1 MKRSKRLIWLSG
13 RCLAVCMAAVFLVG
27 LPGCEEEKKIELPQH
42 TKDALSKV
50 RTLAVLPF
58 QDAAGQKDAKG
69 SGKMLVGAVTAELAA
84 CPDLKLVER
93 SQLNKVIEEED
104 LKDMLN
110 ASVAAKIGKKV
121 GADTVIVGEVTQYAA
136 QQESSHISVPYFGG
150 GGTSTNHRV
159 GLSIRAV
166 NVADG
171 GVIYARSG
179 SGAKKSGFQD
189 AATDAARKAMK
200 PWRQFFEGRYADK
213 HAPPPPPAKPGKPSK

>member
-1 MKRSKRLIWLSG
+1 MQRSKRFIPLIG
-13 RCLAVCMAAVFLVG
+13 RCLAVCLTAVFLVG
-27 LPGCEEEKKIELPQH
+27 LPGCEEEKIELPQH

-58 QDAAGQKDAKG
+58 QDAAGPKAKG
-69 SGKMLVGAVTAELAA
+69 SGKMLVGSITAELAA

-93 SQLNKVIEEED
+93 SQLSKVIQEED
-104 LKDMLN
+104 LKDLLS

-136 QQESSHISVPYFGG
+136 QQESSHISLPYVGG

-189 AATDAARKAMK
+189 AATDAAKKAMK
-200 PWRQFFEGRYADK
+200 PWRQFFEDQYVK
-213 HAPPPPPAKPGKPSK
+213 KTAPPTPPAKPKK

>member
-1 MKRSKRLIWLSG
+1 MKRSKRFIPLVG
-13 RCLAVCMAAVFLVG
+13 RCLAVSLTAVFLVG
-27 LPGCEEEKKIELPQH
+27 LPGCEEEKIELPQH
-42 TKDALSKV
+42 TKDALTKV

-58 QDAAGQKDAKG
+58 QDAAGPKSKG
-69 SGKMLVGAVTAELAA
+69 SGRMLVGAVTTELAA

-93 SQLNKVIEEED
+93 SQLNKVIQEED
-104 LKDMLN
+104 LKDLLS

-136 QQESSHISVPYFGG
+136 QQESSHISLPYVGG

-189 AATDAARKAMK
+189 AATDAAKKAMK
-200 PWRQFFEGRYADK
+200 PWRQFFEDRYAEK
-213 HAPPPPPAKPGKPSK
+213 HAPPSPPAKPAKPSK

>member
-1 MKRSKRLIWLSG
+1 MKRSKRFIWLSG
-13 RCLAVCMAAVFLVG
+13 RCLAGCMTAVFLVG
-27 LPGCEEEKKIELPQH
+27 LPGCEEEKIELPQH

-93 SQLNKVIEEED
+93 SQLSKVIEEED
-104 LKDMLN
+104 LKDMLS

-136 QQESSHISVPYFGG
+136 QQESSHISLPYVGG

-189 AATDAARKAMK
+189 AATDAAKKAMK
-200 PWRQFFEGRYADK
+200 PWRQFFEDRYAKK
-213 HAPPPPPAKPGKPSK
+213 HAPPPPPAKPAKPSK